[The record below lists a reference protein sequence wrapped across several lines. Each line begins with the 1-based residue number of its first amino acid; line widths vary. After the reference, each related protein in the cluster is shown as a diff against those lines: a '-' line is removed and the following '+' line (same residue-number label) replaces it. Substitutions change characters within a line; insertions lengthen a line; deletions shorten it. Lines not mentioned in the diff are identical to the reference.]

1 MAFRFSLDAVLRFRE
16 SLEHSEE
23 TTLLLIVRQ
32 MVEAE
37 QELQEVEA
45 EQARIRGQLEKD
57 LACTLPAAHL
67 IDIAQRELELKGT
80 ADGLRVRLRQLEARR
95 LTQLAVY
102 QAVRRDRQVLSEL
115 RERQRYAYQLEQNR
129 QDQKTLDDM
138 FLVRTRGRE

>member
-1 MAFRFSLDAVLRFRE
+1 MKQSKRASGD
-16 SLEHSEE
+16 SC
-23 TTLLLIVRQ
+23 
-32 MVEAE
+32 
-37 QELQEVEA
+37 
-45 EQARIRGQLEKD
+45 EKD

-80 ADGLRVRLRQLEARR
+80 ADGLRVRLRQLEAQR

-115 RERQRYAYQLEQNR
+115 RERQRHAYQLEQKR